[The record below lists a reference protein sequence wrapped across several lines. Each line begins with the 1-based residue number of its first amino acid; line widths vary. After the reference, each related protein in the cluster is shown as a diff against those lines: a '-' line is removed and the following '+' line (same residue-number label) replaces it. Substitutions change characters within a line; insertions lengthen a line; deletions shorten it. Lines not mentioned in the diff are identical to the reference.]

1 MNASKKEEYKDLY
14 KNDVHEHINR
24 RFKDEKKLQEQLD
37 SYTPLMSVLGMRYG
51 LQEPTVPNVMEAIDQ
66 DNSFWEEQALKEN
79 MTVDQLKHMRKL
91 EADNQQLID
100 TGHPSTA
107 NPAEGRYICEMGQG
121 S

>member
-1 MNASKKEEYKDLY
+1 M
-14 KNDVHEHINR
+14 
-24 RFKDEKKLQEQLD
+24 D

-100 TGHPSTA
+100 TVNRA
-107 NPAEGRYICEMGQG
+107 QQIRQRGRYICEMGTGEAELCKQRFPQL
-121 S
+121 